1 MTYLPEV
8 EVIRK
13 ELEKD
18 VQGKRFKDINVKSA
32 NAVVRHRNRPEF
44 YKALDGRRIEA
55 LTRRGRLLL
64 FELDEDQTL
73 VVSLGSRAVLT
84 RESANVEAGPDTQF
98 TASFTTGGALHLV
111 DPAKDGELFVVPTAE
126 LETVPELST
135 GGIDAL
141 ADTFTWHAFA
151 QELVLRQQLLALLLR
166 DETFILGLGDLY
178 ADEILWAAGLSGLRS
193 SQTLTSQEVRRLY
206 RAIFEV
212 LYEAVKQGGIDVPED
227 DLEEDE
233 EAEYGEFVKVYDRAG
248 EQCPRCRRP
257 IVVVEF
263 DQGATM
269 FSCSGCQT

>member
-178 ADEILWAAGLSGLRS
+178 ADEVLWSAGLSGLRS

-227 DLEEDE
+227 DPEDDD

-257 IVVVEF
+257 IVVMEY
-263 DQGATM
+263 DQGAAM